1 MSTNIGTSS
10 AMMTRAKPIDRVDR
24 FPADVIE
31 HAVWLYVRFPISLLM
46 ISGLVLKERKMA
58 GRVMQ

>member
-1 MSTNIGTSS
+1 
-10 AMMTRAKPIDRVDR
+10 MTRAKPIDRVNR